1 MRVKARRILYEQFN
15 GGQSRNPMVGTDTK
29 EKRAVPCITV
39 QAVSVKFDESGY
51 YEFTGADGGI
61 RNTGIFLYAK
71 SPLEPRAQVEVV
83 LTLPSETWQP
93 ILVQIRGKV
102 LKVEKSFP
110 GGIAKTF
117 DSLVIAPE
125 SLG

>member
-1 MRVKARRILYEQFN
+1 
-15 GGQSRNPMVGTDTK
+15 MVGTDT
-29 EKRAVPCITV
+29 EGNSTVPCITV
-39 QAVSVKFDESGY
+39 QSVSVKFDKSGY
-51 YEFTGADGGI
+51 YEFTGVSGGI

-71 SPLEPRAQVEVV
+71 SPLEQRAQVEVV

-102 LKVEKSFP
+102 LKLEESFP
-110 GGIAKTF
+110 VGIARTF

-125 SLG
+125 PLV